1 MRSKRIWRS
10 VTLVFGIVLSLIGA
24 ALIIAYVMEAIV
36 GRAGDPD
43 QSLLFWYL
51 PILFLG
57 IIGLGTGLSL
67 VVWATNHIRKIKINM
82 PEP

>member
-1 MRSKRIWRS
+1 MRSKKIWRS

-36 GRAGDPD
+36 GRAGDSD

-67 VVWATNHIRKIKINM
+67 VVWAPNHIRKIKINM
-82 PEP
+82 PGP